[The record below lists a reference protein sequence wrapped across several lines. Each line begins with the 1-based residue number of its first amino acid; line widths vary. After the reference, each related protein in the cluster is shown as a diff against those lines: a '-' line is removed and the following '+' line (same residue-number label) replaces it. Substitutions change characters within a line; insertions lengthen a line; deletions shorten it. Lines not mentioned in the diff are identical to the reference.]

1 MRDDQAKRF
10 EEREARLGDEIA
22 RRWSRIPR
30 PRAAG
35 PSLLPSTGPTFAED
49 LARALACPGPRSKTR
64 RSITATGATSFH
76 IRVTSIVASGA
87 SQAPDGSRSSSD
99 RAARHQIYIE
109 RPAAVERLTPALPRI
124 ADLPQQQIYI
134 ERVQAVE
141 LDGEAAS
148 FGNCGRTLEE
158 RIAFFKAVEISA
170 HPARSFAV
178 ATCYRNHEPAFWRA
192 VSDDPIAPACLK
204 ALEGPGPHKVKFK
217 TEAEVAPVIGFADSH
232 GEGGPDAK
240 SERAI
245 VFSPGRAS
253 RIQTRIIL
261 ELPYELT
268 SKQRLKL
275 AKRICRAL
283 FGPQIRYWAA
293 IHAPDSHN
301 DSRNFHLHVVF
312 SDRPARKVREKSGQ
326 RVWDFTI
333 LEMHEDK
340 ANRNKR
346 WRRPYQQNRDR
357 TFSARSWI
365 KQTRERVAEFVNDAL
380 AEAGVE
386 RRVDPR
392 RYSEM
397 GIDREPEPR
406 APAWAYS
413 QEKRGVETAAARPAI
428 DSQWERARQRLSQRY
443 DNFQPDAGIAARFES
458 AFRRAHE
465 RIDASR
471 RLDTLVAG
479 EQWRSA
485 VERLNAADADAAA
498 LQFNLEKARSR
509 LAPPIEAGDRRA
521 NEVSLATLATIEA
534 ELLAEI
540 RQQAAVAAAAEAR
553 ALETLAK
560 FEKELGVSAEQLRLG
575 AGIEGQSSQPVSA
588 PAVAVS
594 AVVAGATRSF
604 PARSIADD
612 ELWTFPDQCAAL
624 RARALAVA
632 GSSALGYAS
641 INDTVVARQQRAS
654 PSQFDDLDL
663 PDHSGLPL
671 PMAGTVAQSRSAP
684 DAAHRRQIDQRRT
697 QEAETSG
704 DMNVALAARGLAL
717 SAASAATDCELAS
730 AFIALARQRQPALV
744 ELELPPVVRKHTA
757 VDATERLHDLDIVAT
772 SGAEPSPQHRPRHDE
787 IRRQSDIVVADQF
800 LEITARTLA
809 LRASGAALAAELKEH
824 DASQSLRQRAAA
836 AEATTAGDEHLQ
848 TGHISSTLPPILPSI
863 AGETEEWRHRQ
874 RRQNR
879 QREHDDVLGDEEL
892 ANRARALALRAS
904 AGLAAFAITADET
917 SLNLARRAAFAA
929 GRANASAQQEPRHR
943 EIQRQPDVVVAEQ
956 FLEIAARALALRA
969 SGAALAGE
977 SSEHVA
983 SQTPRQRAAAAEATI
998 VGGGHLQTAPISSTL
1013 APTAHSGADETD
1025 EKRSR
1030 QPRRDRQ
1037 REHDDVAGD
1046 EGLTNRARAL
1056 TLSSCGR
1063 LAELAITA
1071 VETNPALAHRAAFAA
1086 ERAAAMEFA
1095 QFDETTDFAAN
1106 AAKTADSTS
1115 AREEEHAD
1123 ERRSLEY
1130 DLGGHR
1136 SANERDDSSHSGAAR
1151 DDEQIA
1157 EESDGRARKPAG
1169 ADEDAERATT
1179 ARGDLGGASNP
1190 VGGDPA
1196 PDFGQSRS
1204 SAGGSDLQTHR
1215 EMRPVSPSGGGVW
1228 GIGAS
1233 SDRQTDDQPADA
1245 GVSGGAQVP
1254 AGARRHDVQS
1264 VPANAG
1270 RADGSYGSAHQPST
1284 TSDELRDAELTR
1296 IRQRRDRLRGSVDV
1310 RLRFGSIAAKII
1322 GRYNKRYFQSALSA
1336 LRHNTF
1342 ANASDILGYLTP
1354 IDECS
1359 LGRRRWIGAWMREL
1373 SDFRIQDKAKPE
1385 PPSIHVSLDPIIA
1398 RRRRKAGLPPSSPS
1412 PPSSFGKPKDE
1423 SLGTIPVTARRRFT
1437 RPPPEEEAPAAAVS
1451 APPVA
1456 HPATASQAVPRTD
1469 ATMVS
1474 TTSAETTR
1482 HPAETLADAKG
1493 TFTQENRPAHV
1504 AQTGLDRV
1512 TPVAAAT
1519 DEASATAGSPAAA
1532 KADGQKPA
1540 LPIKEGPIIPIGGR
1554 PYRVLQRNPPG
1565 RER

>member
-49 LARALACPGPRSKTR
+49 LARALASPGPRSKTR

-76 IRVTSIVASGA
+76 IRVTSVVTSGA

-109 RPAAVERLTPALPRI
+109 RPAAVERLTPFLPRI

-178 ATCYRNHEPAFWRA
+178 ATCDRNHEPAFWRA
-192 VSDDPIAPACLK
+192 VSDDPTAPACLK
-204 ALEGPGPHKVKFK
+204 ALEGPGPHKLKFK
-217 TEAEVAPVIGFADSH
+217 TEAEAAPVIAFADRH

-245 VFSPGRAS
+245 MFSPGRAS

-268 SKQRLKL
+268 PKQRLRL
-275 AKRICRAL
+275 AKRICREL
-283 FGPQIRYWAA
+283 FGERQIRYWAA
-293 IHAPDSHN
+293 IHAPDAHN
-301 DSRNFHLHVVF
+301 NARNFHLHVVF
-312 SDRPARKVREKSGQ
+312 SDRPARKVRDKSGQ

-357 TFSARSWI
+357 TFSARRWI

-397 GIDREPEPR
+397 GINREPEPR

-428 DSQWERARQRLSQRY
+428 EAQWERARQRLSQRY

-465 RIDASR
+465 RIDATW

-485 VERLNAADADAAA
+485 VERLNAAEADAAA

-509 LAPPIEAGDRRA
+509 LAPPIEAGGRRA

-553 ALETLAK
+553 ALVTLAK

-575 AGIEGQSSQPVSA
+575 AGIEGHSSQPVSA
-588 PAVAVS
+588 RVIAIS
-594 AVVAGATRSF
+594 GIIDGATRSVS
-604 PARSIADD
+604 PRSIADGN
-612 ELWTFPDQCAAL
+612 LWTFPDQCAAL

-632 GSSALGYAS
+632 GSSALAYAN
-641 INDTVVARQQRAS
+641 INDTVAARQQRAS

-663 PDHSGLPL
+663 PDHHSGLPL

-684 DAAHRRQIDQRRT
+684 DPAHHRQIDRRRN

-704 DMNVALAARGLAL
+704 DMNVVLTARGLAL

-730 AFIALARQRQPALV
+730 AFIALARQRQPAFV
-744 ELELPPVVRKHTA
+744 ELELPPVVPKHTA
-757 VDATERLHDLDIVAT
+757 VDAAERLHDLNIVAAL
-772 SGAEPSPQHRPRHDE
+772 GAEPSAQHEPRHDE
-787 IRRQSDIVVADQF
+787 IRRQSDIVAADQF
-800 LEITARTLA
+800 LEVAARTLA

-824 DASQSLRQRAAA
+824 EASQSLRQRAIA

-848 TGHISSTLPPILPSI
+848 TGHISSTLAPILPSI
-863 AGETEEWRHRQ
+863 AGKTEQWRHRQ
-874 RRQNR
+874 RRRDR

-917 SLNLARRAAFAA
+917 SLNLARRAAFGA
-929 GRANASAQQEPRHR
+929 GRANASAQQEPRHG
-943 EIQRQPDVVVAEQ
+943 EIRRQSDVVVADQ

-969 SGAALAGE
+969 TGAALAAKPAEHDASE
-977 SSEHVA
+977 SRRR
-983 SQTPRQRAAAAEATI
+983 PAAAAEAAI
-998 VGGGHLQTAPISSTL
+998 VGGEHLQAGPISSAL
-1013 APTAHSGADETD
+1013 APTAPSSDYET
-1025 EKRSR
+1025 EET
-1030 QPRRDRQ
+1030 RRRQ
-1037 REHDDVAGD
+1037 RLRDCQRQHDDIAGD
-1046 EGLTNRARAL
+1046 EGLANRARAL
-1056 TLSSCGR
+1056 TSSSSGR

-1071 VETNPALAHRAAFAA
+1071 VETYATLAHRTAFAA
-1086 ERAAAMEFA
+1086 ERAAAVELA

-1106 AAKTADSTS
+1106 AANGADITS
-1115 AREEEHAD
+1115 AQEEEHAD
-1123 ERRSLEY
+1123 ERPSLEY
-1130 DLGGHR
+1130 DLGADR
-1136 SANERDDSSHSGAAR
+1136 SANRRDDRSHSGATR
-1151 DDEQIA
+1151 DDEQVA
-1157 EESDGRARKPAG
+1157 KESDGRARKSAG
-1169 ADEDAERATT
+1169 ADEDAERTTT
-1179 ARGDLGGASNP
+1179 ARGDLGGASNLA
-1190 VGGDPA
+1190 GGDPA
-1196 PDFGQSRS
+1196 RVLGESRS
-1204 SAGGSDLQTHR
+1204 ATWRSDVQAHR
-1215 EMRPVSPSGGGVW
+1215 EMRPMSPSGGGVR
-1228 GIGAS
+1228 GVGAS
-1233 SDRQTDDQPADA
+1233 SGRQTDQPAFA
-1245 GVSGGAQVP
+1245 GVSDGTQVSAGSGG
-1254 AGARRHDVQS
+1254 HDVQPVS
-1264 VPANAG
+1264 ANVG
-1270 RADGSYGSAHQPST
+1270 RTDSSYRSTDQPSP
-1284 TSDELRDAELTR
+1284 TSDELRVAELTR
-1296 IRQRRDRLRGSVDV
+1296 IRRRRDMLRGSVEV
-1310 RLRFGSIAAKII
+1310 GLRFCSVAAKIVE
-1322 GRYNKRYFQSALSA
+1322 RYNKRYFQSALSA
-1336 LRHNTF
+1336 LRRNTF
-1342 ANASDILGYLTP
+1342 ANASDIEGYLTP

-1359 LGRRRWIGAWMREL
+1359 PRRRRWIGAWMREL
-1373 SDFRIQDKAKPE
+1373 SDFRIQDKARPD
-1385 PPSIHVSLDPIIA
+1385 PPSIYVSTAPIIA
-1398 RRRRKAGLPPSSPS
+1398 RRRRKAGLPPSSPR
-1412 PPSSFGKPKDE
+1412 PPSSSGKSKDE

-1437 RPPPEEEAPAAAVS
+1437 RSPPEEEAPAAAVPAS
-1451 APPVA
+1451 PVA
-1456 HPATASQAVPRTD
+1456 HPATASQASRQTD
-1469 ATMVS
+1469 TSMAS
-1474 TTSAETTR
+1474 TTSAATTR
-1482 HPAETLADAKG
+1482 HPTETLADAKA
-1493 TFTQENRPAHV
+1493 TFSTENRPAHV

-1512 TPVAAAT
+1512 APVEAAT
-1519 DEASATAGSPAAA
+1519 DEASGTAGSPAAA
-1532 KADGQKPA
+1532 NGQNPA
-1540 LPIKEGPIIPIGGR
+1540 LPIEEGPIIPIGGR
-1554 PYRVLQRNPPG
+1554 PYWVLQRNPPG